1 MRNQYQEFAKALG
14 ITKEFRIVL
23 KNKHNKKA
31 DAKYWG
37 MYTGEILV
45 YHLIHV
51 YMLDAC
57 RDLDTL
63 IAHELI
69 HANQEE
75 MGLNE
80 VHGLYFQTEAKR
92 MERKFGLSKIYI
104 PDTDTP

>member
-1 MRNQYQEFAKALG
+1 MLNKYQEFARILG
-14 ITKEFRIVL
+14 ITKEFKIVL
-23 KNKHNKKA
+23 KNTHNKKA

-37 MYTGEILV
+37 MYTGKILV

-69 HANQEE
+69 HAKQEE
-75 MGLNE
+75 VGLNE
-80 VHGLYFQTEAKR
+80 AHGTYFQTEAKR
-92 MERKFGLSKIYI
+92 MEYIFSLSEIYI
-104 PDTDTP
+104 PDTDIP

>member
-1 MRNQYQEFAKALG
+1 MNRYQEFAKALG

-37 MYTGEILV
+37 MYTDKILV

-80 VHGLYFQTEAKR
+80 AHGSYFQTEAKR
-92 MERKFGLSKIYI
+92 MERIFGLSEIYI
-104 PDTDTP
+104 PDTDTT